1 MNDKFGRKLNYL
13 RISVTD
19 LCNYRCQYCMPENG
33 VEHLKHQDILSFEEM
48 YTIIREFVGF
58 GVTKVRITGGE
69 PLVRHG
75 ILNFI
80 ESVARLKPIED
91 LAITTNGSLLK
102 PLAQSLKD
110 RGLHRVNLSLDTL
123 KPDRF
128 KLLTRGGNLQDVL
141 DGLHEAM
148 RVGLKVKINCVL
160 NRGINDD
167 EVDDFIQLTET
178 LGIDVRFI
186 ELMPIGDNVNYAITH
201 FVSNE
206 SILEAHPELVQID
219 AEDPSSPAK
228 YYQYKNAK
236 GKVGLISP
244 LSCNF
249 CSHCNRLRITPEGF
263 LKPCL
268 HSDIELDLRTPL
280 RLGESILPVIKE
292 AFAVKPEKHLLE
304 EHKTIIRGMSRIGG

>member
-1 MNDKFGRKLNYL
+1 M
-13 RISVTD
+13 
-19 LCNYRCQYCMPENG
+19 
-33 VEHLKHQDILSFEEM
+33 EHLKHSEILSFEEL
-48 YTIIREFVGF
+48 YTVVREFVQL

-69 PLVRHG
+69 PLVRQG

-80 ESVARLKPIED
+80 GSVAQLKPIED

-102 PLAQSLKD
+102 SMAQALKD

-123 KPDRF
+123 RPDRF
-128 KLLTRGGNLQDVL
+128 QRLTRGGNLQDVL

-167 EVDDFIQLTET
+167 EIDSFIQLTET

-186 ELMPIGDNVNYAITH
+186 ELMPIGDNVQYALTH
-201 FVSNE
+201 FLSNE

-249 CSHCNRLRITPEGF
+249 CGQCNRLRITPEGY

-268 HSDIELDLRTPL
+268 HSDIELDLKTPL
-280 RLGESILPVIKE
+280 REGKSILPVIKE

>member
-1 MNDKFGRKLNYL
+1 M
-13 RISVTD
+13 
-19 LCNYRCQYCMPENG
+19 
-33 VEHLKHQDILSFEEM
+33 EHLKHSEILSFEEL
-48 YTIIREFVGF
+48 YTVVREFVQL

-69 PLVRHG
+69 PLVRQG

-80 ESVARLKPIED
+80 GSVAQLKPIED

-102 PLAQSLKD
+102 SMAQALKD

-123 KPDRF
+123 RPDRF
-128 KLLTRGGNLQDVL
+128 QRLTRGGNLQDVL

-167 EVDDFIQLTET
+167 EIDSFIQLTET

-186 ELMPIGDNVNYAITH
+186 ELMPIGDNVQYALTH
-201 FVSNE
+201 FLSNE
-206 SILEAHPELVQID
+206 SILEAHAELVQID

-249 CSHCNRLRITPEGF
+249 CGQCNRLRITPEGY

-268 HSDIELDLRTPL
+268 HSDIELDLKTPL
-280 RLGESILPVIKE
+280 REGKSILPVIKE

>member
-1 MNDKFGRKLNYL
+1 M
-13 RISVTD
+13 
-19 LCNYRCQYCMPENG
+19 
-33 VEHLKHQDILSFEEM
+33 EHLKHSEILSFEEL
-48 YTIIREFVGF
+48 YTVVREFVQL

-69 PLVRHG
+69 PLVRQG

-80 ESVARLKPIED
+80 GSVAQLKPIED

-102 PLAQSLKD
+102 SMAQALKD

-123 KPDRF
+123 RPDRF
-128 KLLTRGGNLQDVL
+128 QRLTRGGNLQDVL

-167 EVDDFIQLTET
+167 EIDSFIQLTET

-186 ELMPIGDNVNYAITH
+186 ELMPIGDNVQYALTH
-201 FVSNE
+201 FLSNE
-206 SILEAHPELVQID
+206 SILEAHPELVQIE

-249 CSHCNRLRITPEGF
+249 CGQCNRLRITPEGY

-268 HSDIELDLRTPL
+268 HSDIELDLKTPL
-280 RLGESILPVIKE
+280 REGKSILPVIKE

>member
-1 MNDKFGRKLNYL
+1 M
-13 RISVTD
+13 
-19 LCNYRCQYCMPENG
+19 
-33 VEHLKHQDILSFEEM
+33 EHLKHSEILSFEEL
-48 YTIIREFVGF
+48 YTVVREFVQL

-69 PLVRHG
+69 PLVRQG

-80 ESVARLKPIED
+80 GSVAQLKPIED

-102 PLAQSLKD
+102 SMAQALKD

-123 KPDRF
+123 RPDRF
-128 KLLTRGGNLQDVL
+128 QRLTRGGNLQDVL

-148 RVGLKVKINCVL
+148 RVGLKVKINCVF

-167 EVDDFIQLTET
+167 EIDSFIQLTET

-186 ELMPIGDNVNYAITH
+186 ELMPIGDNVQYALTH
-201 FVSNE
+201 FLSNE
-206 SILEAHPELVQID
+206 SILEAHAELVQID

-249 CSHCNRLRITPEGF
+249 CGQCNRLRITPEGY

-268 HSDIELDLRTPL
+268 HSDIELDLKTPL
-280 RLGESILPVIKE
+280 REGKSILPVIKE